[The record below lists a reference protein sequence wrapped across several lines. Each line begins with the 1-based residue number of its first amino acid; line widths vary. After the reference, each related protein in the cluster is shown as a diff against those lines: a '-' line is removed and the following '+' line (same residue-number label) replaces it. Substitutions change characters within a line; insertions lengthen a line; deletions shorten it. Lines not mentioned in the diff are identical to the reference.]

1 MGYSS
6 LQHKV
11 LSVKC
16 GFLARLGALSL
27 SPPGQVSEQRVLL
40 QLGCGPPPWEGTRSV
55 HSGPRS
61 PEQLQPHPRWPLSSL
76 RAQTSPTRAEHRNR
90 VGGGGGLPPWWLE
103 GVSPSLQVAS
113 SGRGEAET
121 GTGQALQP
129 WVWVEREEKVSQ
141 AENRT
146 VQRWEP
152 EFPAGCV

>member
-1 MGYSS
+1 MLAALFTESTDLS
-6 LQHKV
+6 HK
-11 LSVKC
+11 
-16 GFLARLGALSL
+16 GGA
-27 SPPGQVSEQRVLL
+27 QEQGR
-40 QLGCGPPPWEGTRSV
+40 
-55 HSGPRS
+55 
-61 PEQLQPHPRWPLSSL
+61 
-76 RAQTSPTRAEHRNR
+76 
-90 VGGGGGLPPWWLE
+90 GGEGLPPRWLE

-129 WVWVEREEKVSQ
+129 WVWVEKEEKVSQ